1 LEIDVFLFA
10 HDSCVEIGLLKMIKD
25 TDFMS
30 IIDEDDCAYR
40 DADLATAGKDI
51 SNEGNN
57 GIVDIG
63 VTLKRA

>member
-1 LEIDVFLFA
+1 MESR
-10 HDSCVEIGLLKMIKD
+10 HTIGLV
-25 TDFMS
+25 MS